1 MPETHPG
8 PQVEIVVF
16 GSLQL
21 SRQQKGLPARVFLPI
36 PESGAAAHS
45 LLEAMGIS
53 PTEVEAVFR
62 NGRVVNIYDPVFPG
76 DRVAFFPYG
85 TPGPYRVFLGMA
97 RENIRRAEKE
107 QPAPEKGTRT

>member
-1 MPETHPG
+1 MQETHPQD
-8 PQVEIVVF
+8 QVEIAVF

-21 SRQQKGLPARVFLPI
+21 SRQQQGLPARLRLTVPQ
-36 PESGAAAHS
+36 SGMAAHE
-45 LLEAMGIS
+45 LLQAIGVS

-76 DRVAFFPYG
+76 DRIAFFPFG

-107 QPAPEKGTRT
+107 QPAPEEDGRP